1 MENYLQTLWGDSFE
15 NVTSEKVKSIISDLK
30 NSDDEHELFWVS
42 VILNDENIL
51 EINKNLKVIGIFE
64 DDPEK
69 QYILQLKTWKEA
81 EQLFELLLNENIEKL
96 KKHFT

>member
-81 EQLFELLLNENIEKL
+81 EQLFELLLNENIERL